1 MIGGSTNEYILTGL
15 HNGDIYTI
23 FVTSLSQYIS
33 SDCVQADMNVGL
45 CKCQILSVL
54 LLLMPITCFMYTG
67 PALLSVSV
75 GPSTATSII
84 LFWNVFSDSVVVS
97 FEVSWQRVA
106 MVTCLD
112 VDEGSMIGAYG
123 SGSIAIM
130 GLEEDS
136 SYIITVT
143 ASNRACSVGET
154 VTAVT
159 MEAGERER

>member
-1 MIGGSTNEYILTGL
+1 
-15 HNGDIYTI
+15 
-23 FVTSLSQYIS
+23 
-33 SDCVQADMNVGL
+33 
-45 CKCQILSVL
+45 
-54 LLLMPITCFMYTG
+54 MYTG
-67 PALLSVSV
+67 TAPLSVSAR
-75 GPSTATSII
+75 PSTPSSII
-84 LFWNVFSDSVVVS
+84 LFWNVLSDSVVVS
-97 FEVSWQRVA
+97 FEVTWQRVA

-143 ASNRACSVGET
+143 ASNTACSVGET

>member
-1 MIGGSTNEYILTGL
+1 
-15 HNGDIYTI
+15 
-23 FVTSLSQYIS
+23 
-33 SDCVQADMNVGL
+33 
-45 CKCQILSVL
+45 
-54 LLLMPITCFMYTG
+54 MYTG

-84 LFWNVFSDSVVVS
+84 LFWNVFSDSVAVS
-97 FEVSWQRVA
+97 FEVTWQRFA

-136 SYIITVT
+136 SYIITMT
-143 ASNRACSVGET
+143 AFNRACSVGET
-154 VTAVT
+154 VTGVT
-159 MEAGERER
+159 MEAGERERYI

>member
-15 HNGDIYTI
+15 HNGDVYTV

-33 SDCVQADMNVGL
+33 SDCVQADMNVEL
-45 CKCQILSVL
+45 CKYQILSVL
-54 LLLMPITCFMYTG
+54 LLLMPISCSMYTG

-75 GPSTATSII
+75 GSSTPSSII
-84 LFWNVFSDSVVVS
+84 LFWNVLSDSVVVS
-97 FEVSWQRVA
+97 FEVTWQRVA

-112 VDEGSMIGAYG
+112 VDEGSIIGAYG

-136 SYIITVT
+136 SYIITMT

-154 VTAVT
+154 VTGVT